1 MCGLQEL
8 NVQDL
13 RLNTVVRGVSGQT
26 VEWFWMSVN
35 QLSQEELAR
44 LVQFVTGSS
53 QVPIGGFAELQP
65 KFTIL
70 RSGETG
76 NRLPYAHTW

>member
-8 NVQDL
+8 SVQDL
-13 RLNTVVRGVSGQT
+13 RSNTIVRDVDEQT
-26 VEWFWMSVN
+26 IEWFWMSVD

-70 RSGETG
+70 RGGETG
-76 NRLPYAHTW
+76 NRLPSAHTW